1 LAVRYRVT
9 SGTLTVRARSRIHDT
24 TTVWNRVTGEIIADP
39 DTLAQDPVRGPA
51 PGPAPGPDDRG
62 PTGTSAHFEVD
73 MTAFDAG
80 DFLKNRKLRKDFAL
94 EAHPRASFVLTALR
108 DVVRTGAAFTATA
121 VGTLDWRGKRVEL
134 TLAGR
139 GTLDAVAAAASAT
152 FELDIRWLGLA
163 APKFLIFKVEDEVT
177 VDVAIRGVPA

>member
-1 LAVRYRVT
+1 
-9 SGTLTVRARSRIHDT
+9 
-24 TTVWNRVTGEIIADP
+24 
-39 DTLAQDPVRGPA
+39 
-51 PGPAPGPDDRG
+51 
-62 PTGTSAHFEVD
+62 

-94 EAHPRASFVLTALR
+94 EAHPRASFVLTALQG
-108 DVVRTGAAFTATA
+108 VVRTGAAFTATA

-139 GTLDAVAAAASAT
+139 GTLDAVAAVASAT

>member
-1 LAVRYRVT
+1 MRYRVT

-24 TTVWNRVTGEIIADP
+24 TTVWNRITGEIVADP
-39 DTLAQDPVRGPA
+39 DTLAEVGPA
-51 PGPAPGPDDRG
+51 
-62 PTGTSAHFEVD
+62 GTSARFEVD

-80 DFLKNRKLRKDFAL
+80 DFLKNRKLRKDFTL
-94 EAHPRASFVLTALR
+94 EAHPRASFVLTGLQ
-108 DVVRTGAAFTATA
+108 DVVRTGTAFTATA
-121 VGTLDWRGKRVEL
+121 VGTLEWRGKRVEL
-134 TLAGR
+134 RLSGR
-139 GTLDAVAAAASAT
+139 GTLDPMAVEAQAT